1 MYRVSINPKP
11 KWISRSNTTQHKNYT
26 SSKYEDATQQQ
37 RMPTAN
43 KKENSFV
50 SQTTQYCDGS
60 DIKLQQ

>member
-1 MYRVSINPKP
+1 MYRISINPKP

-43 KKENSFV
+43 KKE
-50 SQTTQYCDGS
+50 
-60 DIKLQQ
+60 KLICITNYSVL